1 MGVLPASPTRMARR
15 SSSRGAS
22 WSATFTW
29 LQASVASSAAAIT
42 CTAGVRGARGSR
54 RRRTTLGA
62 SARPST
68 RALTRMRLPEHS
80 AHLASPR
87 DQLWVPLRLRVSK
100 SPSLRLR
107 LPASLNLR
115 LRPLACAPKGVRPCI
130 AVTPQAGSFWR
141 SPCLIIR
148 RSGLAVALCPTAPYL
163 RPRVF
168 ESQSLRVRPLACAPR
183 GARPCIAVTPQAGS
197 FWTSPCLIIRRS
209 GLAVALCPTAPYLRP
224 RVFESQSLRVR
235 PRACAP
241 RGARPCIAV
250 TPHTIRRTG
259 LAVALCPTAPYI
271 RLRPRMASPSLRPLL
286 LFGRTTT
293 RT

>member
-1 MGVLPASPTRMARR
+1 MGELPASPTRMARR

-68 RALTRMRLPEHS
+68 KALTHMRLPERS

-87 DQLWVPLRLRVSK
+87 DQLWAPLRLQVFE
-100 SPSLRLR
+100 SPNLRLR
-107 LPASLNLR
+107 LPESPSLRMRLPASLSLR
-115 LRPLACAPKGVRPCI
+115 L
-130 AVTPQAGSFWR
+130 
-141 SPCLIIR
+141 
-148 RSGLAVALCPTAPYL
+148 
-163 RPRVF
+163 
-168 ESQSLRVRPLACAPR
+168 RPLACAPR
-183 GARPCIAVTPQAGS
+183 GARPCIAVTPQAGLTG
-197 FWTSPCLIIRRS
+197 TSPCLIIRRS